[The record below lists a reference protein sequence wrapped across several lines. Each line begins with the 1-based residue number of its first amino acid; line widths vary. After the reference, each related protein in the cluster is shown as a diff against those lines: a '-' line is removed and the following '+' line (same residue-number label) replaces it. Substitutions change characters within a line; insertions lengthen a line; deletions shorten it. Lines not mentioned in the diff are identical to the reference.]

1 MATDEKWYFTK
12 EQLINTPSRRCGID
26 ADKELS
32 YRQQAA
38 NFIQDMGQR
47 LVVSQ
52 LCINTAIVY
61 MHRFYVFHSL
71 SQFHRNAIAAA
82 ALFLAAKVEE
92 QPRKLE
98 HVIKMA
104 HMCLHRDQ
112 PPPDIRSEQYLEQ
125 AQDLV
130 FNENVLLQTLG
141 FDVAIDHPHTHVVR
155 CCQLVKASKDLA
167 QTSYFMAS
175 NSLHLTTMCLQYK
188 PTVVACFCIHL
199 ACKWS
204 NWEIPQSTEGKHWFW
219 YVDRSVTSELLQE
232 LTAEFLHIF
241 DKCPSRLKRKIM
253 SISANQSPSINHP
266 SLPNSP
272 FDAEPRKVQSPATT
286 ADGGPTF
293 HTSRPHHTDKQ
304 EDKKQLGSAPT
315 RPPVDYREYR
325 EKKERERLS
334 REKVSVP
341 TTATMTHGSDI
352 NIHHSHH
359 HKPVSSTNVLNKH
372 PLPPGQKALHHN
384 HHHRPEVKVGQPVP
398 QRHSSGS
405 QAREPNRD
413 PNRQRVQREY
423 NSSGGMSSSSS
434 SSTLHSHS
442 HAVPKEPSGDNSLT
456 DSSTHRSEVG
466 SLQEPVSHGAMQ
478 EKLSNNNHSVH
489 RLSGVESK
497 HQGHDKR
504 MYDPRHKPVE
514 HRKDSDQKSYKY
526 TDPSRVDRQRKSDSL
541 EQRCEEVRKIIEKPL
556 SLPKPTLDS
565 SYAPNAQK
573 PTHHTK
579 YNQQEKLQVNAVS
592 VDGKLMVPQGSFTQ
606 EKSPTGSSSLLTQKP
621 LSSKTA
627 SNQHT
632 AHGVSQ
638 ILKDTIKNGSSQAS
652 SLVSLN
658 NLDDPKT
665 EKRPRH
671 EEHDKNLPELQQG
684 VLQTPPTK
692 HKSLFSPEKVP
703 TPRESH
709 SQRPKSKQKTPPSA
723 AKVPKQERVSDT
735 SIGFNL
741 VSPFASPPGLPQPET
756 LIGKRSSSEVLAS
769 SHKRHRSGSAS
780 EAGQPVKVR
789 TEDASSFEA
798 AKMLGKVPEL
808 IQPIRDNPSN
818 GRASQIVNDVKM
830 PELIK
835 PFDAEPTMLRFN
847 AAQHQQALS
856 NQQGMT
862 NGLDTMKQESQDFQ
876 IKKDSYKAD
885 VKKIE
890 QQTKTDY
897 LSPMKSAQSISAL
910 LQEPLAPMPSL
921 LQNIQQFNQTIAPQ
935 QMPHEI
941 FQPQHMQQQ
950 QQQQQPPPQQQQ
962 SQQQQQQQQAQ
973 QQQSMSHSMLLTEHQ
988 IPVQAQCLSLPTVSE
1003 PVIASTVDISAISG
1017 PVQSST
1023 ESIISVPTS
1032 TTTLTV
1038 PAPVEEKKSHH
1049 HKSEKKKKEK
1059 KLKHKDKEKTKEKHK
1074 HKHKD
1079 KDKEK
1084 HREKDKEKGGEEA
1097 VSAVPIKI
1105 TIPKDKLNLSTES
1118 TGSGVGGNQVSIDK
1132 NKSPQSTSIK
1142 IIIPKERLKGAENV
1156 SSSPAPAMVQ
1166 GPLKIKIRTDGMSRS
1181 STGASSTT
1189 NSSSSLVP
1197 EFANE
1202 NRKRERADT
1211 KESPMTSLPPSK
1223 KQSQM
1228 SSAGY
1233 GQHRPGERQNGRH
1246 YSSGSNNKEKHSS
1259 SHHKSSSKMSQSQQS
1274 HAT

>member
-1 MATDEKWYFTK
+1 MAADEKWYFTK

-112 PPPDIRSEQYLEQ
+112 PPPDVRSEQYLEQ

-219 YVDRSVTSELLQE
+219 YVDKSVTSELLQE
-232 LTAEFLHIF
+232 LTSEFLHIF

-272 FDAEPRKVQSPATT
+272 FDTEPRKVQSPATT
-286 ADGGPTF
+286 ADGPTF
-293 HTSRPHHTDKQ
+293 HTNRPHQTEKQ
-304 EDKKQLGSAPT
+304 EEKKNVPVST

-325 EKKERERLS
+325 EKKERERLE
-334 REKVSVP
+334 REKASAIP
-341 TTATMTHGSDI
+341 ATAAQSHASDV
-352 NIHHSHH
+352 NKHHLHH
-359 HKPVSSTNVLNKH
+359 HKAVSNTNVLNKH
-372 PLPPGQKALHHN
+372 PLPLAQKSLHHN
-384 HHHRPEVKVGQPVP
+384 HHHRPDIKVGQLVP
-398 QRHSSGS
+398 QRHSSS
-405 QAREPNRD
+405 TQAREPNRD
-413 PNRQRVQREY
+413 PNRQRLQREY
-423 NSSGGMSSSSS
+423 NSNTSNSSS

-442 HAVPKEPSGDNSLT
+442 HGIAKDPSM
-456 DSSTHRSEVG
+456 DSSLSDTVAHRSDGGTLQDPMSHG
-466 SLQEPVSHGAMQ
+466 SLQ

-489 RLSGVESK
+489 RLSGLEGK
-497 HQGHDKR
+497 HQPHDKR
-504 MYDPRHKPVE
+504 IYDPRHKPVE
-514 HRKDSDQKSYKY
+514 HRKDGEQKPYKY
-526 TDPSRVDRQRKSDSL
+526 PDPMRIDRQRKSDTL
-541 EQRCEEVRKIIEKPL
+541 EQRCEEVRKLIEKPL
-556 SLPKPTLDS
+556 PPPKPTLDVSYTS
-565 SYAPNAQK
+565 SIQK
-573 PTHHTK
+573 PSHHTK
-579 YNQQEKLQVNAVS
+579 YSQSEKLQSNS
-592 VDGKLMVPQGSFTQ
+592 GSIESKLAPGQSLTQ
-606 EKSPTGSSSLLTQKP
+606 EKSPNSLLLAQKQ
-621 LSSKTA
+621 LTSKTM
-627 SNQHT
+627 SSQHT
-632 AHGVSQ
+632 AYGVSQ
-638 ILKDTIKNGSSQAS
+638 ILKDTMKNGSSQSS
-652 SLVSLN
+652 SLPSLN

-671 EEHDKNLPELQQG
+671 EDTEKNTSDIQQS

-692 HKSLFSPEKVP
+692 PKSLFSPEKVP

-709 SQRPKSKQKTPPSA
+709 SQRPKTKQKTPPSA
-723 AKVPKQERVSDT
+723 AKVPKPERVPDT
-735 SIGFNL
+735 SLGFNL
-741 VSPFASPPGLPQPET
+741 VSPFASPPGLQLQEPQPV
-756 LIGKRSSSEVLAS
+756 KRSASDISST
-769 SHKRHRSGSAS
+769 SHKRHRTGSVS
-780 EAGQPVKVR
+780 DGGQQTKVKM
-789 TEDASSFEA
+789 EDTTSLEA
-798 AKMLGKVPEL
+798 AKMLGRVPEL
-808 IQPIRDNPSN
+808 IQPIRDNLSAN
-818 GRASQIVNDVKM
+818 GRATQIANDMKP

-835 PFDAEPTMLRFN
+835 PFDSEPMLSRYGTIP
-847 AAQHQQALS
+847 AQQQVSS
-856 NQQGMT
+856 NQQGLT
-862 NGLDTMKQESQDFQ
+862 NGLDTSAVKQEAQEFPIRKEQGYKTDMPIKIEHTQ
-876 IKKDSYKAD
+876 IKS
-885 VKKIE
+885 E
-890 QQTKTDY
+890 Y

-921 LQNIQQFNQTIAPQ
+921 LQSIQQFSQMHQEQFRQ
-935 QMPHEI
+935 QL
-941 FQPQHMQQQ
+941 Q
-950 QQQQQPPPQQQQ
+950 QQQQQPLQQPQHQLP
-962 SQQQQQQQQAQ
+962 
-973 QQQSMSHSMLLTEHQ
+973 MSMLLTHQ
-988 IPVQAQCLSLPTVSE
+988 EPVQTQGLSSVNE

-1017 PVQSST
+1017 PIQT
-1023 ESIISVPTS
+1023 TAESILSVPTS
-1032 TTTLTV
+1032 TTLTV
-1038 PAPVEEKKSHH
+1038 APPAEEKKSEH
-1049 HKSEKKKKEK
+1049 HKSEKKKKKEK
-1059 KLKHKDKEKTKEKHK
+1059 HKHKDKEKSKEKHK

-1084 HREKDKEKGGEEA
+1084 HREKDKEKSEEA
-1097 VSAVPIKI
+1097 VPTVPIKI

-1118 TGSGVGGNQVSIDK
+1118 TGSTTGGVATVGDK
-1132 NKSPQSTSIK
+1132 NKSPQNTSIK
-1142 IIIPKERLKGAENV
+1142 IIIPKERLKGTDSV
-1156 SSSPAPAMVQ
+1156 SSSPQSVVQ
-1166 GPLKIKIRTDGMSRS
+1166 APLKIKIRTDGISRS
-1181 STGASSTT
+1181 APSATGGSSI
-1189 NSSSSLVP
+1189 VA
-1197 EFANE
+1197 EFATNE
-1202 NRKRERADT
+1202 NIRKRERSDV
-1211 KESPMTSLPPSK
+1211 KETLVTSVPPTK
-1223 KQSQM
+1223 KQSQV

-1246 YSSGSNNKEKHSS
+1246 YSSGSNNKEKHTS
-1259 SHHKSSSKMSQSQQS
+1259 SHHRSSSKLSQTHTS
-1274 HAT
+1274 